1 MIRLD
6 RLNKLLTFSNSSKKL
21 INYFESV
28 NKMLMST
35 VIGEL
40 ISDLMQIP
48 IDMLILI
55 FVVAVIVLWFIAKF
69 ISYRSRDDN

>member
-1 MIRLD
+1 
-6 RLNKLLTFSNSSKKL
+6 
-21 INYFESV
+21 
-28 NKMLMST
+28 MLMST